1 MPFVVDVKVI
11 QMNMPYNHVETAF
24 RVFKIGNTSFQV
36 FMQTNSGTVEPFTAT
51 YQTIS
56 QEDDVKVY
64 TLQNV
69 SPQIERQQKLH
80 QQTMIQNNIRT
91 RKRA

>member
-1 MPFVVDVKVI
+1 
-11 QMNMPYNHVETAF
+11 
-24 RVFKIGNTSFQV
+24 
-36 FMQTNSGTVEPFTAT
+36 MQTNSGTVEPFTAT